1 MPGTRSA
8 RVRKV
13 FDGGA
18 LGFVDD
24 RKRGEAGRGG
34 SSPIG
39 FVDDRKRGEA
49 GRGGSSPIGFGGGG
63 RNDDPEFDCGRSDS
77 APAG

>member
-18 LGFVDD
+18 LGF
-24 RKRGEAGRGG
+24 G
-34 SSPIG
+34 
-39 FVDDRKRGEA
+39 DDRKRGEA
-49 GRGGSSPIGFGGGG
+49 GRGGSSPIGFGGL
-63 RNDDPEFDCGRSDS
+63 NDDPEFDCGRPDS